1 MLNIPYDFFYMSRML
16 KDKIWCKLYDYFYSW
31 EYQQVERMEQNNN
44 SIFHTLYNL
53 TYKPTHIIDN
63 IYLGNAY
70 NASNYSNLIENNIG
84 LILNITCEIPNYY
97 SYTNEFKYY
106 NVLIKDTNDNHIKP
120 HINDIL
126 NQIKDYQTNFPD
138 KNILIH
144 CYMGSSRSASF
155 VVAYLYKIH
164 NMFIED
170 CISFIKKI
178 KFSKY

>member
-1 MLNIPYDFFYMSRML
+1 MKPEISIITPVYNSERYLQKMINSVLNQSFRN
-16 KDKIWCKLYDYFYSW
+16 W
-31 EYQQVERMEQNNN
+31 EL
-44 SIFHTLYNL
+44 I
-53 TYKPTHIIDN
+53 IIDDKSTDRSLD
-63 IYLGNAY
+63 I
-70 NASNYSNLIENNIG
+70 
-84 LILNITCEIPNYY
+84 
-97 SYTNEFKYY
+97 
-106 NVLIKDTNDNHIKP
+106 IKDTNDNHIKP

-170 CISFIKKI
+170 CISFIKKKRSLVNI
-178 KFSKY
+178 NTTFINDLKLWSHTN